1 MPSSGEILNQKLH
14 LPMVSAST
22 ITNIAAANVIKL
34 PNTYF
39 WQKKNICKFRRR
51 IKCISLNK
59 KKYFG
64 VLFDVLNQGILYSGT
79 SNKWMIWVIKRKNY
93 CTVCKLR
100 FPGQS
105 CFYFSNLCQF
115 SLFRAF
121 KRGTYTTPTPF
132 WIH

>member
-1 MPSSGEILNQKLH
+1 MPSSAEILNQKLH

-39 WQKKNICKFRRR
+39 WQKKIYAN
-51 IKCISLNK
+51 SEDELSALTWT
-59 KKYFG
+59 KKYLG
-64 VLFDVLNQGILYSGT
+64 VFFDVLNQSILYSGT

-93 CTVCKLR
+93 CTVYKLR

-105 CFYFSNLCQF
+105 YFYFSNLCQF